1 MQAMYASFSQ
11 LAKDGD
17 VATHVATYYAPSAKY
32 HPVEEAAP
40 IRGTVELV
48 RWHERWFDAWDEL
61 QARAE
66 EVLAHEEM
74 VVAAVSVRA
83 RPTASRTSAST
94 FSSDC
99 ARGSSTGYERTM
111 NRRRR
116 RAGRG

>member
-1 MQAMYASFSQ
+1 MKNDPKDVMQAMYASFSQ

-61 QARAE
+61 QAHAE
-66 EVLAHEEM
+66 EVLLTKKWW
-74 VVAAVSVRA
+74 SRQSQFGPGRPPRA
-83 RPTASRTSAST
+83 RRLRPSRPTVRVDRQPGTS
-94 FSSDC
+94 
-99 ARGSSTGYERTM
+99 ER
-111 NRRRR
+111 
-116 RAGRG
+116 